1 MNQGVMLNAYPDSL
15 GGNLAAEADFLARPE
30 CRGAFRSFY
39 ILPSLFNSDLDRGF
53 SVASYDLNRLLAD
66 EGSLKRVGELGL
78 DLKLDFVLNH
88 LSVLSPQFQDLL
100 ARGDESPYRDF
111 FIDWNRFWAG
121 KGEMTPEGYIQPDP
135 ALIQDMFFRK
145 PGLPI
150 LMVRMPD
157 GSKRPYWNTFYQE
170 VRYPV
175 LDAQDLMSPCGLQYA
190 QADRLAGRINASV
203 QAGKGPAGAD
213 FTGFEDCCE
222 AAVQA

>member
-1 MNQGVMLNAYPDSL
+1 M
-15 GGNLAAEADFLARPE
+15 
-30 CRGAFRSFY
+30 
-39 ILPSLFNSDLDRGF
+39 
-53 SVASYDLNRLLAD
+53 
-66 EGSLKRVGELGL
+66 
-78 DLKLDFVLNH
+78 LNH

-135 ALIQDMFFRK
+135 GADSGHVLPQAC
-145 PGLPI
+145 LPI

-170 VRYPV
+170 VCYPV
-175 LDAQDLMSPCGLQYA
+175 LDAQDLMAPCGLQYA

-213 FTGFEDCCE
+213 FTGFESCRE
-222 AAVQA
+222 AAVQAVEARCRYLGQMDLNLKSPLVWEYYRENTEKAGWLWRGHRPAGCLRLRSQGGRDGATS